1 MKTGRALI
9 YSIMLST
16 LFFSACGGINTPS
29 RDGKLQV
36 IATTT
41 IVADVV
47 AQIGREYVQVTTLL
61 PPGIDPHTFEP
72 RPQDAAALADTQI
85 IFASGAGLEEF
96 LEPLLISADASKKLV
111 DVSQG
116 IELITFLEN
125 ENKSSDPHTW
135 MAPNNLL
142 VWVDNI
148 AAALSAADPDHA
160 ATYQANAETYAIS
173 LRDLDAW
180 IRSEVEQIPPDDRK
194 LVSDHAVFGYFAR
207 EYGFIQVGTITGSF
221 STNAAPS
228 AQELAALEDV
238 ILSYGVGAIFV
249 GDTVNQELATQ
260 VVMDTGVKLITIYHA
275 SLSDING
282 PAKNYLEMMRY
293 NVTAIVEALK

>member
-9 YSIMLST
+9 ASIVLAT
-16 LFFSACGGINTPS
+16 LLLSACGGVNSPS
-29 RDGKLQV
+29 DDGKLRV

-47 AQIGREYVQVTTLL
+47 AQIGLEYVQVTTLL
-61 PPGIDPHTFEP
+61 PPGTDPHTFEP

-96 LEPLLISADASKKLV
+96 LEPLLISVNASEKLV

-116 IELITFLEN
+116 IELITILEN
-125 ENKSSDPHTW
+125 GDKSSDPHTW
-135 MAPNNLL
+135 MSPKNLL

-148 AAALSAADPDHA
+148 TAALSAADPDHVA
-160 ATYQANAETYAIS
+160 AYQANAEIYAAS
-173 LRDLDAW
+173 LRELDAW
-180 IRSEVEQIPPDDRK
+180 IRSEVEHIPPDNRK

-207 EYGFIQVGTITGSF
+207 EYGFTQAGTITGSF

-228 AQELAALEDV
+228 ARDLAALEDA
-238 ILSYGVGAIFV
+238 IRSYGVRAVFIGE
-249 GDTVNQELATQ
+249 TVNQELASQ
-260 VVMDTGVKLITIYHA
+260 VATDTGVNLVTIYHA